1 MELFS
6 NTQWDQ
12 AQPETE
18 QNGIGMLEM
27 KHYTTIFALKKADM
41 PRDKKAF
48 SLLEYSMVTASIKRN
63 RSCKMGIE
71 LIGIKSSF

>member
-12 AQPETE
+12 SQPETE

-48 SLLEYSMVTASIKRN
+48 KQFTRIQHGH
-63 RSCKMGIE
+63 CKY
-71 LIGIKSSF
+71 